1 MWAYLLARRALQPV
15 MRAVLRRRVRQ
26 GKEDPARMGEK
37 LGQPTRPRPKGPLVW
52 IHAVGLGEVLALRPL
67 IDALQ
72 VQHPGLGVLVTST
85 ARSSAQV
92 IGTNLPAGALHQM
105 LPLDGPD
112 FMRAFLDHWR
122 PDLSIWSEQDL
133 WPGAVHDAAA
143 RDIPLAYVN
152 ARMNAASYAKRARI
166 AGIYRATLSR
176 FARVLAQD
184 AESADNLRKLG
195 AAEVRQMRS
204 LKPAAQ
210 PLHADP
216 GDLAQL
222 QAQLANRKVWV
233 AASTHAADE
242 AVVIAAQARLQAQDP
257 AWLLILTPRLPAR
270 VAEVGMSLTAAGL
283 IFAQRSLRQPPHP
296 QTAVLLADTFGEL
309 GLWYRLAQ
317 CAFVGGSFG
326 GLGGHNPWEAVCLG
340 LPVLTG
346 PDTANFRADYAEL
359 AALGLAQTLPDDDSA
374 TSLVDKV
381 LRSTSHGQLDAV
393 RTLID
398 TARDEVALLARDLL
412 SLMKAPK

>member
-15 MRAVLRRRVRQ
+15 MRVVLRRRLAQ
-26 GKEDPARMGEK
+26 GKEDAARIGEK
-37 LGQPTRPRPKGPLVW
+37 LGQPTLPRPDGPLVW
-52 IHAVGLGEVLALRPL
+52 VHAVGLGEVLALRPL

-72 VQHPGLGVLVTST
+72 AQHPGLGVLVTST

-92 IGTNLPAGALHQM
+92 IGANLPAGALHQM

-112 FMRAFLDHWR
+112 FLRAFLDHWR

-143 RDIPLAYVN
+143 RGIPLAYVN

-166 AGIYRATLSR
+166 AGIYRATLAR
-176 FARVLAQD
+176 FVRVLAQD
-184 AESADNLRKLG
+184 PESADNLRRLG
-195 AAEVRQMRS
+195 ATEVRQMRS

-210 PLHADP
+210 PLRADP
-216 GDLAQL
+216 GDLAHL
-222 QAQLANRKVWV
+222 QAQLAGRKVWV

-242 AVVIAAQARLQAQDP
+242 AVVIAAQALLQAHDP
-257 AWLLILTPRLPAR
+257 AWLLLLTPRLPAR
-270 VAEVGMSLTAAGL
+270 AAEVGAALTAAGL
-283 IFAQRSLRQPPHP
+283 SFAQRSRGEPSTP

-309 GLWYRLAQ
+309 GLWYRLAK
-317 CAFVGGSFG
+317 CAFIGGSFG

-340 LPVLTG
+340 LPVLSG
-346 PDTANFRADYAEL
+346 PDTANFRADYADL
-359 AALGLAQTLPDDDSA
+359 AALGLAQVLPADDSA
-374 TSLVDKV
+374 AALAAKV
-381 LRSTSHGQLDAV
+381 LQDTSPSQLDAV
-393 RTLID
+393 HALID

-412 SLMKAPK
+412 SLMKAPT

>member
-15 MRAVLRRRVRQ
+15 MRVVLRRRLAQ
-26 GKEDPARMGEK
+26 GKEDPARIGEK
-37 LGQPTRPRPKGPLVW
+37 LGQPTLPRPDGPLVW
-52 IHAVGLGEVLALRPL
+52 VHAVGLGEVLALRPL

-72 VQHPGLGVLVTST
+72 VQQPGLGVLVTST

-92 IGTNLPAGALHQM
+92 IGANLPAGALHQM

-112 FMRAFLDHWR
+112 FLRAFLDHWH

-133 WPGAVHDAAA
+133 WPGAVHDAAK
-143 RDIPLAYVN
+143 RGIPLAYVN

-166 AGIYRATLSR
+166 AGIYRATVAR

-195 AAEVRQMRS
+195 ATNVRQMRS

-210 PLHADP
+210 PLNADP

-222 QAQLANRKVWV
+222 QAQLAGRKVWV

-242 AVVIAAQARLQAQDP
+242 AVVIAAHARLHAQNP

-270 VAEVGMSLTAAGL
+270 AAEVGTSLAATGL
-283 IFAQRSLRQPPHP
+283 TYAQRSLHQPPQP

-340 LPVLTG
+340 LPVLSG

-359 AALGLAQTLPDDDSA
+359 AAQGLAQVLPEDGSA
-374 TSLVDKV
+374 TALVENV
-381 LRSTSHGQLDAV
+381 LNSTGHGQLDAV
-393 RTLID
+393 RALID

-412 SLMKAPK
+412 SLMKAPP

>member
-15 MRAVLRRRVRQ
+15 MRAVLRRRLRH
-26 GKEDPARMGEK
+26 GKEDPARIGEK
-37 LGQPTRPRPKGPLVW
+37 LGQPTLPRPDGPLVW
-52 IHAVGLGEVLALRPL
+52 VHAVGLGEVLALRPL
-67 IDALQ
+67 IEALQ
-72 VQHPGLGVLVTST
+72 MQHPGLGVLVTST

-92 IGTNLPAGALHQM
+92 IGANLPAGALHQM

-133 WPGAVHDAAA
+133 WPGAVHDTAA
-143 RDIPLAYVN
+143 RGIPLAYVN

-166 AGIYRATLSR
+166 AGIYRATLAR

-184 AESADNLRKLG
+184 SESANNLRKLG
-195 AAEVRQMRS
+195 APEVRVMRS

-210 PLHADP
+210 PLHADAAM
-216 GDLAQL
+216 LALL
-222 QAQLANRKVWV
+222 QGQLAARKVWV

-242 AVVIAAQARLQAQDP
+242 AVVIAAQARLRAQDP

-270 VAEVGMSLTAAGL
+270 AAEVGARLTAAGL
-283 IFAQRSLRQPPHP
+283 PFAQRSLSQPLQPH
-296 QTAVLLADTFGEL
+296 TAILLADTFGEL

-340 LPVLTG
+340 LPVFAG
-346 PDTANFRADYAEL
+346 PDTANFRADYADL
-359 AALGLAQTLPDDDSA
+359 AALGLAQVLPELDSA
-374 TSLVDKV
+374 DALMAKV
-381 LRSTSHGQLDAV
+381 LRSTNPGQLDAV

-398 TARDEVALLARDLL
+398 TARQEVALLARDLL
-412 SLMKAPK
+412 SLMKAPP